1 MLLTILYILAAAMIL
16 MVVLR
21 LGYSWGRSTSEE
33 IMKEYLVSKP
43 WMDGMELVEIM
54 FPEKKIS
61 SKKIVINLKSEALEE
76 EAWQLTGPRLN

>member
-1 MLLTILYILAAAMIL
+1 MIL

-33 IMKEYLVSKP
+33 IMKEYVVSKP

-54 FPEKKIS
+54 FPEKKPSRKVI
-61 SKKIVINLKSEALEE
+61 INLKHEASEDTL
-76 EAWQLTGPRLN
+76 QVTGPRLN

>member
-1 MLLTILYILAAAMIL
+1 

-33 IMKEYLVSKP
+33 IMKEYVDSKP

-54 FPEKKIS
+54 FPEKKVS
-61 SKKIVINLKSEALEE
+61 GKKIIINLKSEASE

>member
-1 MLLTILYILAAAMIL
+1 

-33 IMKEYLVSKP
+33 IMKEYVVSKP

-54 FPEKKIS
+54 FPEKKPS
-61 SKKIVINLKSEALEE
+61 RQSDHQPE
-76 EAWQLTGPRLN
+76 T

>member
-1 MLLTILYILAAAMIL
+1 MLLTILYVLTAVMIL

-33 IMKEYLVSKP
+33 IMKEYVVSKP

-54 FPEKKIS
+54 FPEKDPS
-61 SKKIVINLKSEALEE
+61 QKKLIINLKHDTSEEAL
-76 EAWQLTGPRLN
+76 QVTGPRLN